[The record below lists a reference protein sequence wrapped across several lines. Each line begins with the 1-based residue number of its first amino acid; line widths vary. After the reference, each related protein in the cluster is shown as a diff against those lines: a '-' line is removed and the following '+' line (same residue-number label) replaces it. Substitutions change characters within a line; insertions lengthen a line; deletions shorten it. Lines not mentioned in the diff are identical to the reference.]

1 MLAAT
6 VATDPTAP
14 RRASETVRES
24 LRRTLRDAAAP
35 LSALEISGIVG
46 IAQREV
52 GDHLEHLRR
61 TQAHGDERLEVTP
74 ARCRT
79 CSFEFE
85 TRERLARPSRCPKCK
100 SERLDPPRFRIVA
113 D

>member
-1 MLAAT
+1 MPI
-6 VATDPTAP
+6 DPSAP

-24 LRRTLRDAAAP
+24 LRRVLRDADVP
-35 LSALEISGIVG
+35 LTALEISGVVG

-61 TQAHGDERLEVTP
+61 TQANRDERLEIVP
-74 ARCRT
+74 ARCLK
-79 CSFEFE
+79 CAFEFE

-100 SERLDPPRFRIVA
+100 SERIDPPRFRIVA
-113 D
+113 DD